1 VVRLI
6 DANLDRLGEG
16 LRVLEDVARFLLN
29 DAELC
34 RQLKTLRHRLVEDI
48 HPLEQQLLAARK
60 VREDVGA
67 FKRLPGEAKHKDLPA
82 LVIANARRVQ
92 ESLRVLEEFAR
103 LSNTPLVTK
112 PAKFEHLRFDIYELE
127 QKLLSKLLKWE
138 RLSRL
143 NGLYL
148 IIDTQA
154 LGSRH
159 EVDVATQAIRGGAK
173 VVQLRDKHRTKAEL
187 LEVAQKLKKVC
198 TEKEALF
205 IVNDYLDIALASGAD
220 GLHLGQEDL
229 PLSEARRLLPM
240 DKLVGCSTTTL
251 SQAVRAQSGG
261 ADYIAVGSIY
271 PTLSKENFKLVGLDT
286 LRRIKGK
293 VSLPLIAIGG
303 IDQTNIEEIMKA
315 GANGVAVIS
324 AVLGAEDVEGAT
336 RKLAAT
342 IEQFRSIGGSK
353 DGESNL

>member
-60 VREDVGA
+60 VRDDVGA
-67 FKRLPGEAKHKDLPA
+67 FKRSPGEAKHKDLPA

-92 ESLRVLEEFAR
+92 ESLRVLEEFAK
-103 LSNTPLVTK
+103 LSNTPLVIK

-154 LGSRH
+154 LGSRN

-173 VVQLRDKHRTKAEL
+173 VIQLRDKHRTKAEL

-286 LRRIKGK
+286 QRRIKGK

-303 IDQTNIEEIMKA
+303 IDQTNVEEVMKA
-315 GANGVAVIS
+315 RANGVAVIS
-324 AVLGAEDVEGAT
+324 AVMGAEDVEGAT
-336 RKLAAT
+336 RKLAAKV
-342 IEQFRSIGGSK
+342 EKFGLMKEG
-353 DGESNL
+353 DYGEDNL

>member
-1 VVRLI
+1 MLRLI

-34 RQLKTLRHRLVEDI
+34 QQLKTLRHRLVENI
-48 HPLEQQLLAARK
+48 HPLEQQLLAARR
-60 VREDVGA
+60 VGEDVGA

-103 LSNTPLVTK
+103 LSDTPLAIK
-112 PAKFEHLRFDIYELE
+112 PTEFEHLRFEVYQLE
-127 QKLLSKLLKWE
+127 QKLLSKLLRQGK
-138 RLSRL
+138 LSRL
-143 NGLYL
+143 TGLYL
-148 IIDTQA
+148 VLDTQA
-154 LGSRH
+154 LGGRH
-159 EVDVATQAIRGGAK
+159 EVEVAVQAIRGGAK
-173 VVQLRDKHRTKAEL
+173 VIQLRDKQYSKAKL

-198 TEKEALF
+198 AEKEVLF
-205 IVNDYLDIALASGAD
+205 IINDYLDIALASGAD

-240 DKLVGCSTTTL
+240 DKLVGCSTTSL

-271 PTLSKENFKLVGLDT
+271 PTLSKENFKLAGLDT
-286 LRRIKGK
+286 LRRIREK

-303 IDQTNIEEIMKA
+303 IDQTNIEEVMKA
-315 GANGVAVIS
+315 GARGVAVIG

-342 IEQFRSIGGSK
+342 IEQFSSIGGSEG
-353 DGESNL
+353 GESNL

>member
-1 VVRLI
+1 MLRLI

-16 LRVLEDVARFLLN
+16 LRVLEDVARFLLD

-34 RQLKTLRHRLVEDI
+34 QQLKTLRHRLVENI
-48 HPLEQQLLAARK
+48 HPLEQQLIAARR
-60 VREDVGA
+60 VGEDVGA

-103 LSNTPLVTK
+103 LSDTPLVIK
-112 PAKFEHLRFDIYELE
+112 PTECEHLRFEVYELE
-127 QKLLSKLLKWE
+127 QKLLSKLLRQDK
-138 RLSRL
+138 LSRL
-143 NGLYL
+143 TGLYL
-148 IIDTQA
+148 VLDTQA

-159 EVDVATQAIRGGAK
+159 EVAVATQAIRGGAK
-173 VVQLRDKHRTKAEL
+173 VIQLRDKQYSKAKL

-198 TEKEALF
+198 LEKEVLF
-205 IVNDYLDIALASGAD
+205 IINDHLDIALASGAD
-220 GLHLGQEDL
+220 GLHLGQKDL

-261 ADYIAVGSIY
+261 ADYVAVGAIY
-271 PTLSKENFKLVGLDT
+271 PTLSKESFKLAGLDT
-286 LRRIKGK
+286 LRRIKEK

-303 IDQTNIEEIMKA
+303 IDQTNIEEVMKA

-324 AVLGAEDVEGAT
+324 AVLGVEDVEGAT

-342 IEQFRSIGGSK
+342 IEQFRSIGESK